1 MAKLRRIRNSRGTKF
16 ATDDKLDM
24 TPLINC
30 MFLLLIF
37 FMVATTFINPK
48 GISVDLPSGQSDQSR
63 ATKDMN
69 VVIGQDGM
77 ILINGEQT
85 EKSALAAK
93 IRQVIAEDKTSNAI
107 LEADRT
113 VLHREIVEVVDIA
126 RGEGIEGIAFAKA
139 EER

>member
-1 MAKLRRIRNSRGTKF
+1 MARRRRSSRTKGRLKVNVSP
-16 ATDDKLDM
+16 DL

-48 GISVDLPSGQSDQSR
+48 GLSVDLPGSGSSESR

-69 VVIGQDGM
+69 IVIEPGGIIQV
-77 ILINGEQT
+77 NGEVT
-85 EKSALAAK
+85 EEVKLAEK
-93 IRQVIAEDKTSNAI
+93 IRQVMKAENSKNVI

-113 VLHREIVEVVDIA
+113 VAHEEIVRVVDIA
-126 RGEGIEGIAFAKA
+126 RGEGIEGVAFAKGGQ
-139 EER
+139 R